1 MVPELIAN
9 LRVPP
14 FLGVAANIEDDILVA
29 AVMVAP
35 KATAPCMKSRLPIFP
50 EENKP
55 FSKIYNKNKKELLF
69 LEPLSKDTPIDE
81 LVEKLAKKLEQ
92 LGFNIVYDERRETD
106 EV

>member
-55 FSKIYNKNKKELLF
+55 FNLSIEYTLISLSNKL
-69 LEPLSKDTPIDE
+69 ID
-81 LVEKLAKKLEQ
+81 KS
-92 LGFNIVYDERRETD
+92 
-106 EV
+106 